1 MRLLTPLL
9 AAVLALPLTT
19 SFHVNAQES
28 TTDSVVPDSTRV
40 ELREGPSERELNEPT
55 RVVVLGTG
63 NPIPDAR
70 RFGPG
75 IAVIHKGESYL
86 FDVGSG
92 VIQNATR
99 ARYRYD
105 IPSLYPTQICCV
117 FLTHL
122 HSDHTLDYVELS
134 FTMWWR
140 RFRRVLAFGP
150 TGLRKM
156 TDGMLAMMQPDI
168 RVRESGSQPVN
179 SPVARIY
186 EPLVT
191 EISEGVVFEKDD
203 LVIEAFKV
211 NHGDIRP
218 AFGYRIT
225 TDDKSIVISGDTA
238 FSETLIE
245 KARGVDLLFH
255 EAISDA
261 GLLRTSE
268 AFQAYHKR
276 SHTTATELARIA
288 RTAKPGKLVVYHVLY
303 YGLPE
308 QTVLDEIRRGYDG
321 EVVLANDLDL
331 F

>member
-1 MRLLTPLL
+1 MRPPARLLAPVFVLL
-9 AAVLALPLTT
+9 ATPPHYA
-19 SFHVNAQES
+19 NAQTS
-28 TTDSVVPDSTRV
+28 SPDSIVPDSARV
-40 ELREGPSERELNEPT
+40 ELRTDPSERELSEPT

-140 RFRRVLAFGP
+140 RFNRVLAFGP
-150 TGLRKM
+150 TGLKSM
-156 TDGMLAMMQPDI
+156 TEGMLAMMQPDI

-179 SPVARIY
+179 APVASIY

-203 LVIEAFKV
+203 LVVEAFKV

-276 SHTTATELARIA
+276 SHTTATELARLA
-288 RTAKPGKLVVYHVLY
+288 RAARPGKLVVYHVLY

-308 QTVLDEIRRGYDG
+308 QTVLDEIRRDYDG